1 MDVIDKL
8 YTEWAW
14 RTKTGT
20 PVIDNPE
27 DKAIL
32 DNLIYE
38 LTEESDIEDIKKN
51 LLNIIQNINDPSE
64 LTKISKYASNLGF
77 GK

>member
-1 MDVIDKL
+1 MNVIDKL

-14 RTKTGT
+14 RTKSGT
-20 PVIDNPE
+20 PDISNPK

-38 LTEESDIEDIKKN
+38 LTEQEDIDIEDLKKN
-51 LLNIIQNINDPSE
+51 LISIINNTSDSTVLNE
-64 LTKISKYASNLGF
+64 
-77 GK
+77 